1 MTVEGYVLAAAV
13 VGLLGAIAVSD
24 ARRMRI
30 PPALVVALV
39 CVGVT
44 WLLSGGGR
52 EAVGTVPWEHVAG
65 VAFGV
70 GVPGAIIVA
79 AQARGRRWPIYPG
92 DAMLLGAVGAVVGLR
107 LLAWS
112 IVIGCAL
119 AIVHRVCVQSRRG
132 RRIVAGYLPAGPGLC
147 AGAALVFVA
156 VNAGF
161 AFSAQAGAPPA
172 TSPARIAA
180 TELLLVKTSLPP
192 ELADKTI
199 VLAVGVPLYL
209 PALAARIGEQAG
221 VDVEIQERPARI
233 AGGATELPA
242 PPAFEPGGERGLR
255 DLLDEVTHRA
265 GYSWE
270 WKAGRVVVYRYWD
283 TGWLASRAAEVRV
296 AIEPEPSGG
305 GLIGWLKRLFEGGGT
320 AVGESEGGVGPEN
333 AVTAVLDA
341 DKALVA
347 EEIVAEA
354 LVPADD
360 GLKSAAGEGKPGIE
374 AETGAAKPADMV
386 SEAGPA
392 RARALDED
400 LEWHVDPE
408 GQKTVRGVL
417 EAWAEKA
424 EWKIAWRA
432 REDFSV
438 GAAATFSGDFL
449 EVVDLLLSD
458 PRVSRSLVVRAYA
471 NRYLVVES
479 AGG

>member
-1 MTVEGYVLAAAV
+1 MMVERYVLAAAV

-30 PPALVVALV
+30 PPAMVVALV
-39 CVGVT
+39 CVGVA
-44 WLLSGGGR
+44 WLIFGGGR
-52 EAVGTVPWEHVAG
+52 EAVGTVAWEHVAG

-70 GVPGAIIVA
+70 GVPGAIIAA

-119 AIVHRVCVQSRRG
+119 AIVHRVCVQLRRG
-132 RRIVAGYLPAGPGLC
+132 RRIVAGYLPAGPGLS

-161 AFSAQAGAPPA
+161 AFSAQEGAPPA
-172 TSPARIAA
+172 AAPARIAA
-180 TELLLVKTSLPP
+180 TELLLAKTNFPP
-192 ELADKTI
+192 ELANKTI
-199 VLAVGVPLYL
+199 VLAVGVPLHL
-209 PALAARIGEQAG
+209 PALVARIGEQAG
-221 VDVEIQERPARI
+221 VEVEIQERPARI
-233 AGGATELPA
+233 AGGGTALPA
-242 PPAFEPGGERGLR
+242 APAFEPGGERGLR
-255 DLLDEVTHRA
+255 DLLDEVTHKA

-283 TGWLASRAAEVRV
+283 TGWLTSRAAEVP
-296 AIEPEPSGG
+296 AAFEPEASGG

-320 AVGESEGGVGPEN
+320 AAEESEGGVAPEN

-341 DKALVA
+341 DKELAA
-347 EEIVAEA
+347 EEVVAEA
-354 LVPADD
+354 LAPDDD
-360 GLKSAAGEGKPGIE
+360 GPKSAAGEEKPGME
-374 AETGAAKPADMV
+374 AEPGAAKAAETL
-386 SEAGPA
+386 SEAVPA
-392 RARALDED
+392 RAED

-438 GAAATFSGDFL
+438 GAAATFSGEFL
-449 EVVDLLLSD
+449 EAVDLLLSD